1 MPALPLPAFDCPAYR
16 VAPIEEQ
23 STCPLPEDPVLAAMV
38 TALNGELGYAIS
50 PAVAK
55 EILGAA
61 YRAFP
66 DSAAARGKV
75 DESESASALQRAVAQ
90 LLRGAYW

>member
-1 MPALPLPAFDCPAYR
+1 MGAF
-16 VAPIEEQ
+16 
-23 STCPLPEDPVLAAMV
+23 T
-38 TALNGELGYAIS
+38 ELGYAIS

-75 DESESASALQRAVAQ
+75 DESESASVLQRAVAQ
-90 LLRGAYW
+90 MMRGAYW

>member
-1 MPALPLPAFDCPAYR
+1 VGAF
-16 VAPIEEQ
+16 
-23 STCPLPEDPVLAAMV
+23 T
-38 TALNGELGYAIS
+38 ELGYAIS

-61 YRAFP
+61 YRVFP
-66 DSAAARGKV
+66 DSAPARGKV
-75 DESESASALQRAVAQ
+75 DESESASNLQRAVAQ